1 MKQNLWSGIAC
12 AGLLLFSLSIQ
23 AAPQYHG
30 DDAWHQTR
38 DQYFS
43 GDSRRANLFERVRLD
58 LEHVQDIA
66 FGRNDEDRIVMTKEK
81 VSKLQDKMAAGKY
94 DQPDLDEVIAN
105 LEQVVA
111 DNRVAPRDRDMLAD
125 DI

>member
-1 MKQNLWSGIAC
+1 
-12 AGLLLFSLSIQ
+12 
-23 AAPQYHG
+23 
-30 DDAWHQTR
+30 
-38 DQYFS
+38 
-43 GDSRRANLFERVRLD
+43 
-58 LEHVQDIA
+58 
-66 FGRNDEDRIVMTKEK
+66 MTKEK